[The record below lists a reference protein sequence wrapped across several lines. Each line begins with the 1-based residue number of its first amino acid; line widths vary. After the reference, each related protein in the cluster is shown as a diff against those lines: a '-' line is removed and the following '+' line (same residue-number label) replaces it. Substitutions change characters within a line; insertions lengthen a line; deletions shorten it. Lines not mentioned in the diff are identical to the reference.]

1 MRIANAF
8 ESFRPTQL
16 SVTAFGQ
23 TWDLLE
29 CSAYE
34 WIGAVALSPQ
44 TLAGVF
50 PGMCADEDVE
60 ALLDLS
66 FEPDFATRC
75 SNAARVAL
83 GRAAGKDWWWAQN
96 LITHIISGWPF
107 FNGVMLREGMRAK
120 DHYLA
125 DFLDATYT
133 VLYERA
139 DDEGRMKLE
148 VMLKTLPKGVGIR
161 QTAQDRKEM
170 MQAFAA
176 D

>member
-8 ESFRPTQL
+8 ESFRPSQL

-23 TWDLLE
+23 TWELTE

-50 PGMCADEDVE
+50 PGMCADADVE

-66 FEPDFATRC
+66 FSPDFASRC
-75 SNAARVAL
+75 ANAARMAL

-107 FNGVMLREGMRAK
+107 FNGVMLRQGMRAK
-120 DHYLA
+120 DYCLA

-133 VLYERA
+133 LLYERA
-139 DDEGRMKLE
+139 DEEGRMKLE
-148 VMLKTLPKGVGIR
+148 VMLRTLPKGVGIR
-161 QTAQDRKEM
+161 QTARDVKEM
-170 MQAFAA
+170 AQAFAA